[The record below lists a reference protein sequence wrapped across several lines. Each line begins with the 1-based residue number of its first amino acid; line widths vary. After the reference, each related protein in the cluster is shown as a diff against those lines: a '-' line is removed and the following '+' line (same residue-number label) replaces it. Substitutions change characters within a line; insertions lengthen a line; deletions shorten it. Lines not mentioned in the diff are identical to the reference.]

1 MNASIGGFFLFP
13 RLIPFGFDGAFM
25 LIALCFDQIMTDE
38 ELIYTVDIHAPEY
51 SAFSSEMIGTLTKVA
66 IKKRSIT
73 GYKNVLDSPATPGI
87 ALNII
92 TSPLQSSIF
101 TILENTEMSEKTRHT
116 HRQLTKV
123 SDDSY
128 FIKRNI

>member
-1 MNASIGGFFLFP
+1 MILFSSLIILDIMCSNTAP
-13 RLIPFGFDGAFM
+13 RRQNKRNRRNERSCIRIFIVSDRRNCLIQ
-25 LIALCFDQIMTDE
+25 IALCFDQIMTDE

-101 TILENTEMSEKTRHT
+101 TLGRT
-116 HRQLTKV
+116 
-123 SDDSY
+123 
-128 FIKRNI
+128 F